1 MRIHVLPANNKV
13 AGCEF
18 ELWDCGGDP
27 EFESYWRA
35 LMKDSHGV
43 VIVFNASILSHLK
56 EIEMWYSCF
65 VQQQFLQNTLCLLI
79 AHNKPGSGSDKENPA
94 LGKEPGVLAS
104 VWNALG
110 ICMLLC
116 VLAANSSVQ
125 FVSTCCV
132 LAICFPHHVNQNC
145 RVSRSTQARLQ
156 TL

>member
-1 MRIHVLPANNKV
+1 MATRIQLEGIVLS
-13 AGCEF
+13 E
-18 ELWDCGGDP
+18 
-27 EFESYWRA
+27 ESKA
-35 LMKDSHGV
+35 EKDECSVISMICQVSKTWTQSTMV
-43 VIVFNASILSHLK
+43 VVRGWGA
-56 EIEMWYSCF
+56 
-65 VQQQFLQNTLCLLI
+65 LCLLI
-79 AHNKPGSGSDKENPA
+79 AHHKPGSGSDKENPA